1 MNATEKAMTAVRVFW
16 FTAACLS
23 ILGAHHGR

>member
-16 FTAACLS
+16 FTAACLQL
-23 ILGAHHGR
+23 LGGDL

>member
-1 MNATEKAMTAVRVFW
+1 MNATEKAMNTVRMLW

-23 ILGAHHGR
+23 LLGGHHGR